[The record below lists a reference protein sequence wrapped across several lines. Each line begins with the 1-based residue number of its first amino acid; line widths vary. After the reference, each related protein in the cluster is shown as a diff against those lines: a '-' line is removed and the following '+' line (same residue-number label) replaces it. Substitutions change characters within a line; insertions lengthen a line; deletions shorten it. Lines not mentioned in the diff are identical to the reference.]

1 MTEGVY
7 DLSDPVDTAEY
18 EAWLD
23 SQLDGASEMELPYL
37 SLTEEHIRQRREE

>member
-23 SQLDGASEMELPYL
+23 SQLDGASEMELAAACQKYFFDTLGPR
-37 SLTEEHIRQRREE
+37 S